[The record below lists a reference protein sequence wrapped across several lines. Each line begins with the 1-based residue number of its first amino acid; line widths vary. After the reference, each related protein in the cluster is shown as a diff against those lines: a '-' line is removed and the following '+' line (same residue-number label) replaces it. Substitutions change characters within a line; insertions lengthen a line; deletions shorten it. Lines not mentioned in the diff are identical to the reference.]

1 MRRFPFVPRLIRPVR
16 KCSCLALLSS
26 ASIVAAACNG
36 GMLNAGYNRADE
48 GTNSPQ
54 ISPPLGGGG
63 DANVPTGIVANPG
76 PMEPTAPAAS
86 DADASVP
93 MLTGLDAGP
102 PTPAA
107 PAASEGPATTP
118 DAAGGPLD
126 DGGATWDG
134 LLPVGPSSPMILSND
149 GAVDNWQGEYALL
162 LAQAGTLRLAG
173 IVVGT
178 GSYWPDLEENLSGWR
193 DMIASARDSGMTDIP
208 DPVGSQNPPLERP
221 PDAMIASTVP
231 NGSEGARLIVD
242 KSLELARPDV
252 PVVVATGGSLTDV
265 ADAYLLDPTVADRV
279 VVVASLGTGFS
290 ETEPVAKMGVPNGE
304 QDAWADEIVARRF
317 RYVQVSAYYN
327 HRQDVPEARL
337 GELPE
342 NPFGDWIRAKQPN
355 ITAQPITG
363 DQVSVIALGLP
374 DFASTVERVSLLD
387 STEEQPTL
395 GPDPEGNVWLVTDS
409 DGTVPAS
416 RLWELLEEPTTFG
429 P

>member
-1 MRRFPFVPRLIRPVR
+1 MQRSPSVSRLIRPVR
-16 KCSCLALLSS
+16 TCSHLALLSS
-26 ASIVAAACNG
+26 ATIVAAACNG

-48 GTNSPQ
+48 DPNSPQ
-54 ISPPLGGGG
+54 VSPPLGGGG
-63 DANVPTGIVANPG
+63 DANVPAPIVANPG
-76 PMEPTAPAAS
+76 QMEPTDAAAS
-86 DADASVP
+86 
-93 MLTGLDAGP
+93 
-102 PTPAA
+102 
-107 PAASEGPATTP
+107 
-118 DAAGGPLD
+118 PL
-126 DGGATWDG
+126 DGGAAWDG
-134 LLPVGPSSPMILSND
+134 LLPVGPDSPMILSND

-178 GSYWPDLEENLSGWR
+178 GSYWPDLEENLSEWR
-193 DMIASARDSGMTDIP
+193 NMIASARDSGLMDIP

-290 ETEPVAKMGVPNGE
+290 ETEQVARMGVPNGE
-304 QDAWADEIVARRF
+304 QDAWAGEIVARRF

-327 HRQDVPEARL
+327 HSRDVPEERL

-342 NPFGDWIRAKQPN
+342 NPFGEWIRAKQPG

-374 DFASTVERVSLLD
+374 DFVSAVERVSLLD

-395 GPDPEGNVWLVTDS
+395 GPDPGGNVWLVTGS

-416 RLWELLEEPTTFG
+416 RLWELLQEPATFG